1 MSAANGPSCTCTS
14 RAVISERTH
23 DPECH
28 RRLWIEAEDRADAA
42 ELDAENCTKLL
53 MVALG
58 ERNAALAE
66 GERLREALRQARACM
81 EWCVNLGADE
91 QTAKSLRRGI
101 AVIDAGPLC
110 RPVGQHAGGHVSDDL
125 DQAMQDVLLAMT
137 MLSNGT
143 TQAWDKSGSQGKP
156 GSRILVLVEKPIA
169 DVYRE
174 RWENANGPT
183 SRRAILEEARREL
196 DQWRGWLRRDVPAG
210 ETPEQEE
217 RRLLQEG
224 KGFDPNAVAQRFRTS
239 ATRVRRLRRAAGLN
253 EETGA
258 GHVVSAPDDSPERIR
273 ELAAQGMSVRAI
285 AMLTRASKST
295 VDRVVRRAA

>member
-1 MSAANGPSCTCTS
+1 MT
-14 RAVISERTH
+14 
-23 DPECH
+23 
-28 RRLWIEAEDRADAA
+28 
-42 ELDAENCTKLL
+42 DAEMHMAMRVVLK
-53 MVALG
+53 
-58 ERNAALAE
+58 
-66 GERLREALRQARACM
+66 
-81 EWCVNLGADE
+81 
-91 QTAKSLRRGI
+91 
-101 AVIDAGPLC
+101 
-110 RPVGQHAGGHVSDDL
+110 DL
-125 DQAMQDVLLAMT
+125 E
-137 MLSNGT
+137 MLSHGSVT
-143 TQAWDKSGSQGKP
+143 SWDSSGGGGKP
-156 GSRILVLVEKPIA
+156 GSRLLVMHERPLH
-169 DVYRE
+169 DVFRE
-174 RWENANGPT
+174 RWENAKGPT

-258 GHVVSAPDDSPERIR
+258 GHVVTAPDDSPERIR